1 MQSGMETRRA
11 GGANLRA
18 AGVVTETGRSI
29 LRPDGHFRSRTSE
42 MLHHKT
48 YVLGAEHEWVV
59 FVHGAGGSSSIW
71 FRQIRDFRQHFNV
84 LLVDLRGHGNSAKPL
99 NPVEP
104 YTFIEVSREVIDV
117 LDHLEIDSAH
127 FIGISLGTIII
138 RTVGEIA
145 PERVRS
151 LIMGGAVTR
160 LNLRSRIL
168 VTLGNASKR
177 FIPYMWLYGLFAWI
191 IMPKKRHEKSRSLF
205 IQEAKKLAQKEFL
218 RWFRLTSEV
227 NPLLRLFEE
236 KELEIPT
243 LYLMG
248 EEDHMFLPP
257 VRHIVSR
264 HAFSILRV
272 LEDSGHVV
280 NVDRPDLFNTMSIDF
295 IKKQGLAVSA

>member
-1 MQSGMETRRA
+1 
-11 GGANLRA
+11 
-18 AGVVTETGRSI
+18 
-29 LRPDGHFRSRTSE
+29 

-48 YVLGAEHEWVV
+48 YVLGPEHEWVV

-71 FRQIRDFRQHFNV
+71 FKQIRDFRQHFNV
-84 LLVDLRGHGNSAKPL
+84 LLLDLRGHGNSAKPL
-99 NPVEP
+99 KPVEP
-104 YTFIEVSREVIDV
+104 YTFVEVSREVIDV
-117 LDHLEIDSAH
+117 LDHLEIEAAH

-160 LNLRSRIL
+160 LNLRSRVL
-168 VTLGNASKR
+168 VVLGNAFKR
-177 FIPYMWLYGLFAWI
+177 FLPYMWLYRLFAWI
-191 IMPKKRHEKSRSLF
+191 IMPKKRHEKSRLLF
-205 IQEAKKLAQKEFL
+205 VQEAKKLAQKEFL

-227 NPLLRLFEE
+227 NPLLRFFEE

-257 VRHIVSR
+257 VRHIVGK
-264 HAFSILRV
+264 HAFSVLRV

-280 NVDRPDLFNTMSIDF
+280 NVDRPDLFNLLAIDF
-295 IKKQGLAVSA
+295 IKKQRLTLATGT

>member
-1 MQSGMETRRA
+1 MGKYPSRDWC
-11 GGANLRA
+11 ANLPPRGWYQEA
-18 AGVVTETGRSI
+18 DGSISVVE
-29 LRPDGHFRSRTSE
+29 RPSAVNQHE

-48 YVLGAEHEWVV
+48 YVLGPEHEWVV

-71 FRQIRDFRQHFNV
+71 FKQIRDFRQHFNV
-84 LLVDLRGHGNSAKPL
+84 LLLDLRGHGNSAKPL
-99 NPVEP
+99 QPVEP
-104 YTFIEVSREVIDV
+104 YTFVEVSREVIDV
-117 LDHLEIDSAH
+117 LDHLEIEAAH

-160 LNLRSRIL
+160 LNLRSRVL
-168 VTLGNASKR
+168 VVLGNAFKR
-177 FIPYMWLYGLFAWI
+177 FLPYMWLYRLFAWI
-191 IMPKKRHEKSRSLF
+191 IMPKKRHEKSRLLF
-205 IQEAKKLAQKEFL
+205 VQEAKKLAQKEFL
-218 RWFRLTSEV
+218 RWFRLTYEV
-227 NPLLRLFEE
+227 NPLLRFFEE

-257 VRHIVSR
+257 VRHIVGK
-264 HAFSILRV
+264 HAFSVLEV

-280 NVDRPDLFNTMSIDF
+280 NVDRPDLFNLLAIDF
-295 IKKQGLAVSA
+295 IHKQRLALAAGA